1 MGIRRND
8 IASREQREL
17 LMVSANLLFTLVPVD
32 PISYITYYKLKAFGA
47 HRVHADQAEL
57 ANSVCVFCLIN
68 HPDLVDEI
76 QKVTPI
82 HSTFTLKGSRSP
94 CPWIMFEPKAP
105 SQKNNDPNQPNVDN
119 LTVSGESMAPFSH
132 KNIEHTM
139 ATIEDTV
146 AESRD
151 KRFSLDSEL
160 PAILLT
166 TDATES
172 PTDLTSETGD
182 EVPPLEKLK
191 SPRTSYN
198 SLLHWGHCPHKHD
211 VEYLVNKYC
220 ELPGAILSVEIAL
233 SSVPYEAGQSRSPQL
248 GLRLAGHRDLNH
260 MSVFVCGIIPGSICE
275 RNGCIEIGDQLLEV
289 NDHTLYGLS
298 HLNAAPIIRSIFLE
312 AIQRSNKIFSRNKL
326 GTIRFVLQRHESNL
340 VSMAVQSNCTVESF
354 SAKSSRRNSRET
366 VSSITS
372 TARNYKVRK
381 SLEWMNL
388 AFGNQRPNLIQHT
401 ISIDLLRGSS
411 GFGFAIMEGSPTN
424 EAGIYVKQVVEGGPA
439 AKDGRLCPGDRLVL
453 VNKKD
458 VTSASYEAILELIR
472 STKHDLRLLV
482 SRWCLDSRRTD
493 TEETMRSSRKRFS
506 APQLFNYFTAVFR
519 SPDIHGRRPRLSVEQ
534 GTFVAPPV
542 TQENLSTTDVDR
554 STKFLSPVRI
564 SSHVRRASSPN
575 LTTLQVP
582 DFNFTTKMP
591 PTRSSL
597 VPTPT
602 RPNGQR
608 SSFCVDRTVQSPAHK
623 EHSELALTQTIV
635 AGSEVQIQLKVT
647 PSESLGI
654 GFVGGSETSLQEAI
668 CQYLSDI
675 PVELPD
681 SKQRQAA

>member
-1 MGIRRND
+1 
-8 IASREQREL
+8 
-17 LMVSANLLFTLVPVD
+17 
-32 PISYITYYKLKAFGA
+32 
-47 HRVHADQAEL
+47 
-57 ANSVCVFCLIN
+57 
-68 HPDLVDEI
+68 
-76 QKVTPI
+76 
-82 HSTFTLKGSRSP
+82 
-94 CPWIMFEPKAP
+94 MFEHKAP
-105 SQKNNDPNQPNVDN
+105 SQKNDDSNQPNKDN
-119 LTVSGESMAPFSH
+119 LTVSGESMAPLSH
-132 KNIEHTM
+132 KSIKNTM
-139 ATIEDTV
+139 ATTEYTV

-211 VEYLVNKYC
+211 VAICVIDIFHFSRLSTEYLVNKYC

-233 SSVPYEAGQSRSPQL
+233 SSGPYEPGQSKSPQL

-275 RNGCIEIGDQLLEV
+275 RNGCIEVGDQLLEV

-326 GTIRFVLQRHESNL
+326 GTIRFVLQRHESNI
-340 VSMAVQSNCTVESF
+340 VSMAAQSNCTVESF

-372 TARNYKVRK
+372 TTRNYKVRK

-493 TEETMRSSRKRFS
+493 TEETIRSPRKRFS

-519 SPDIHGRRPRLSVEQ
+519 SPDTHVRRPRLSVEQ

-542 TQENLSTTDVDR
+542 TQGNLSTTDVDR
-554 STKFLSPVRI
+554 STNFLSPLTI

-582 DFNFTTKMP
+582 DFKFTTKMP
-591 PTRSSL
+591 PTRNSL
-597 VPTPT
+597 VPAPT
-602 RPNGQR
+602 RPNSQR
-608 SSFCVDRTVQSPAHK
+608 TSFCVDRTMESPGHT

-635 AGSEVQIQLKVT
+635 PGSEVQIQLKVT

-654 GFVGGSETSLQEAI
+654 GFIGGSETSLV
-668 CQYLSDI
+668 S
-675 PVELPD
+675 PTF
-681 SKQRQAA
+681 KN